1 MSLNLKEIFEK
12 EYVKGYFHRNKKIFI
27 VSILIF
33 LILGS
38 IGTMLNMDT
47 MNIDHKSVAAAMN
60 SNTNN
65 DAFGDFVRLFIHN
78 FIYDVSVI
86 IGGLL
91 LFIPALQ
98 LTFINATN
106 MITLFVKGN
115 PLMLLVGVIPH
126 GIFEIPS
133 SIFATAGAL
142 MLFLTEINVIK
153 AIISRNKISDA
164 INESET
170 LIKDAILTII
180 IVFVLLLIAAF
191 IEAFITPML
200 QTMV

>member
-142 MLFLTEINVIK
+142 MLFLTEINIIK

-164 INESET
+164 INESEI

>member
-38 IGTMLNMDT
+38 IGTILNMDT
-47 MNIDHKSVAAAMN
+47 MNIEHKSVAAAMN

>member
-38 IGTMLNMDT
+38 IGTILNMDT
-47 MNIDHKSVAAAMN
+47 MNIEHKSVAEAMN

-65 DAFGDFVRLFIHN
+65 DAFGDFVRLFVHN

-91 LFIPALQ
+91 LFIPTLQ

-133 SIFATAGAL
+133 SIFGTAGGL